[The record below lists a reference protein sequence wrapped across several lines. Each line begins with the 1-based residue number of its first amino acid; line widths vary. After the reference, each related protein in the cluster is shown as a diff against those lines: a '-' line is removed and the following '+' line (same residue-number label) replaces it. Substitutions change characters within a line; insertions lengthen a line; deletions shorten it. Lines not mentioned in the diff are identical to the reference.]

1 VVAAD
6 EGGEGK
12 ANGDS
17 SGDSQGGHRQN
28 SIDGGIDGDR
38 QGNEPDGNSRPI
50 RRQRL
55 GGGGKPG
62 VLMSDVVC
70 FLNGFGLLHQENP
83 YWVYVRSPYHFQ

>member
-6 EGGEGK
+6 EGDEGEAK

-17 SGDSQGGHRQN
+17 GGDSQGGDRQN
-28 SIDGGIDGDR
+28 SMDGDR

-62 VLMSDVVC
+62 VLM
-70 FLNGFGLLHQENP
+70 
-83 YWVYVRSPYHFQ
+83 